1 MLVTVPLVLL
11 LLDYW
16 PLGRVVDF
24 ATLKKAVL
32 EKLPL
37 LGLSLASSWATI
49 LAQKA
54 TLSSLEKLSIL
65 LRIEN
70 ALVAYAAYLGQ
81 MVWPVQLVPYYQHP
95 GNHLPTWHALVAGLV
110 FVGISALVF
119 ASRRK
124 QPYLLVGW
132 LWYVIMMVPVIGL
145 VQVSMQGH
153 ADRYTY
159 LPHIGLYVAIAW
171 AAIDWSSSWRY
182 RQEILGAVAFMII
195 ALLGF
200 AACKQT
206 SYWRNG
212 ESLWTRALTVDPNNG
227 FAYFGLGEALLGQ
240 NRLEEGIARLQ
251 MAVVKWPWFSPSYF
265 QLAGALAKVG
275 EREGAIAQYKK
286 VIALGSP
293 TATVHY
299 NLGML
304 LSEKG
309 EAEEAISEYQEAV
322 KLKPNKPEAET
333 AWANV
338 LLEQGKLAE
347 AVEHY
352 QNVVRRFPQD
362 ATAHYNLAVGFHR
375 QGRLNEAIGHYRQ
388 TLVIQP
394 NYPDA
399 HYNLGN
405 ALLQNGQFDEGRA
418 HLEAAKS
425 LH

>member
-1 MLVTVPLVLL
+1 
-11 LLDYW
+11 
-16 PLGRVVDF
+16 
-24 ATLKKAVL
+24 
-32 EKLPL
+32 
-37 LGLSLASSWATI
+37 
-49 LAQKA
+49 
-54 TLSSLEKLSIL
+54 
-65 LRIEN
+65 
-70 ALVAYAAYLGQ
+70 

-95 GNHLPTWHALVAGLV
+95 GNHLPTWHVLVAGLV

-212 ESLWTRALTVDPNNG
+212 ESLWTRAVTVDPNNG
-227 FAYFGLGEALLGQ
+227 FAYFSLGEALLGQ

-251 MAVVKWPWFSPSYF
+251 MAVVKWPWFSPSHF

-275 EREGAIAQYKK
+275 GMGGPR
-286 VIALGSP
+286 
-293 TATVHY
+293 TV
-299 NLGML
+299 
-304 LSEKG
+304 
-309 EAEEAISEYQEAV
+309 
-322 KLKPNKPEAET
+322 
-333 AWANV
+333 
-338 LLEQGKLAE
+338 
-347 AVEHY
+347 
-352 QNVVRRFPQD
+352 
-362 ATAHYNLAVGFHR
+362 
-375 QGRLNEAIGHYRQ
+375 
-388 TLVIQP
+388 
-394 NYPDA
+394 
-399 HYNLGN
+399 
-405 ALLQNGQFDEGRA
+405 
-418 HLEAAKS
+418 
-425 LH
+425 